1 MQHSPVSFSK
11 FPPARRIAAEAL
23 VANQEWAGDVDD
35 LELRSF
41 FQPMALNWKQVSL

>member
-1 MQHSPVSFSK
+1 MQ
-11 FPPARRIAAEAL
+11 RL

-41 FQPMALNWKQVSL
+41 FQPMTLNWKVSL